1 MMKFYCTKCKK
12 KTETVG
18 EVQGM
23 TDSNRHRLH
32 GDCAD
37 CDTRKN
43 TLTGKDWVIKKK
55 SEKEEKTAKAKKE
68 EAKFIRQCKELG
80 LEILQSDKACR
91 DCVFKCLGGQK
102 HNST

>member
-1 MMKFYCTKCKK
+1 M
-12 KTETVG
+12 VG
-18 EVQGM
+18 EVRGM

-37 CDTRKN
+37 CSTCKN
-43 TLTGKDWVIKKK
+43 TLTGKNWVIKKK
-55 SEKEEKTAKAKKE
+55 SEKDEKAAKTKKE

-91 DCVFKCLGGQK
+91 DCVDKYLRGQK
-102 HNST
+102 NNST